1 MTIAVLARKARE
13 VGHPGRERRGH
24 LRARRRAGLAARDA
38 LAVFYVL
45 LALVPVA
52 FMVLMAVQSPVSIE
66 SGHLWPRQWDWSSF
80 STMWSSVGLA
90 TGLKSSLI
98 VSTATGILAAPFAL
112 AAGYVIARHRFRGRQ
127 ALRVSLL
134 AAYVF
139 PSVLLLL
146 PLYVVFVVLQQ
157 ILHVTIIGTYVSVII
172 TYMTLA
178 LPFSIWMMSIYVQ
191 RLPVE
196 IEEAAAID
204 GAPFFRTMR
213 KVVLPLARPGLV
225 VVFVFSFLHS
235 WNDVLFASVLTNPG
249 THTLGVELQGFL
261 ADSLAIP
268 EWNQLMAASIVS
280 SVPALLLFLVV
291 QRWVVAGLSTGATKG

>member
-1 MTIAVLARKARE
+1 
-13 VGHPGRERRGH
+13 
-24 LRARRRAGLAARDA
+24 
-38 LAVFYVL
+38 
-45 LALVPVA
+45 
-52 FMVLMAVQSPVSIE
+52 
-66 SGHLWPRQWDWSSF
+66 
-80 STMWSSVGLA
+80 VGLA

-98 VSTATGILAAPFAL
+98 VSTATGLLSAPFAL

-157 ILHVTIIGTYVSVII
+157 TLHIMIIGTYASVII
-172 TYMTLA
+172 TYLTLA

-204 GAPFFRTMR
+204 GASFFRTMR
-213 KVVLPLARPGLV
+213 QVVLPLSRPGLV